1 MKTIILAATSLLAGV
16 LVAQPVLAATHAEQV
31 ESYKKMLSKA
41 PKLEMP
47 AKAAAEV
54 KNAKQ
59 KNKKETTLAV
69 LEAALSLSP
78 VSAPTIVRAL
88 SRVAPEFNQDIV
100 AVAGLAVPQMR
111 MEIQS
116 ATVIAPALAEV
127 QPAGSGAFGGRLHFR
142 PPPPPI
148 GPPPWAL
155 KHIGGRA
162 VGPPRNYAY

>member
-1 MKTIILAATSLLAGV
+1 MKTRILAATSFLAGA
-16 LVAQPVLAATHAEQV
+16 LLAQPVLAATHAEQV

-69 LEAALSLSP
+69 LEAALFISP
-78 VSAPTIVRAL
+78 ASAPTIVRAL

-100 AVAGLAVPQMR
+100 AAAGFAVPQMR

-116 ATVIAPALAEV
+116 AAVIAPAMAEV
-127 QPAGSGAFGGRLHFR
+127 QPAGSTGFGGRLKIK

-148 GPPPWAL
+148 VPPPPSL
-155 KHIGGRA
+155 KRIGGLP
-162 VGPPRNYAY
+162 VTFPQNYAR